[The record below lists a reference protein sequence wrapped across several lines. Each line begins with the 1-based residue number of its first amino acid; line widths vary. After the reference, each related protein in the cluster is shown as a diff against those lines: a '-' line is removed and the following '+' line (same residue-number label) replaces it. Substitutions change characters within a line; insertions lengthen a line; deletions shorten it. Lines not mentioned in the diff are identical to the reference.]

1 MNLVYAMAI
10 PIPSF
15 IISVIYLTV
24 AYFKIYN
31 EEEEVLVEKDGD
43 EVADV
48 EDEEEIIEDDEDDDD
63 DEGDVDD
70 DDDGGGSNATP
81 LPPTSGA
88 ITPGSEAFREDLA
101 SFGHQ
106 LKVAMADEISRESL
120 DPLPNSI
127 STQG

>member
-15 IISVIYLTV
+15 IISVIYLTI

-31 EEEEVLVEKDGD
+31 EDEEVLVGGEQG
-43 EVADV
+43 
-48 EDEEEIIEDDEDDDD
+48 EEGEEG
-63 DEGDVDD
+63 DEGD
-70 DDDGGGSNATP
+70 GTP

-88 ITPGSEAFREDLA
+88 LTPGSETFRENLE

-106 LKVAMADEISRESL
+106 LKVAMADDSRESL
-120 DPLPNSI
+120 GGIQNSH
-127 STQG
+127 SPQG

>member
-15 IISVIYLTV
+15 IISVIYLTI

-31 EEEEVLVEKDGD
+31 EDEEVLVGG
-43 EVADV
+43 
-48 EDEEEIIEDDEDDDD
+48 EEGEEGEEG
-63 DEGDVDD
+63 EGD
-70 DDDGGGSNATP
+70 GTP

-88 ITPGSEAFREDLA
+88 LTPGSEAFREDLA

-106 LKVAMADEISRESL
+106 LKVAMADDISRESL
-120 DPLPNSI
+120 DGIPDALSV
-127 STQG
+127 QG

>member
-15 IISVIYLTV
+15 IISVIYLTI

-31 EEEEVLVEKDGD
+31 EDEEALVGKEEGEDGVEGD
-43 EVADV
+43 E
-48 EDEEEIIEDDEDDDD
+48 
-63 DEGDVDD
+63 
-70 DDDGGGSNATP
+70 GSGTP

-88 ITPGSEAFREDLA
+88 LTPGSEAFREDLA

-106 LKVAMADEISRESL
+106 LKVAMADDISRESL
-120 DPLPNSI
+120 DGIPNSL
-127 STQG
+127 SVQG